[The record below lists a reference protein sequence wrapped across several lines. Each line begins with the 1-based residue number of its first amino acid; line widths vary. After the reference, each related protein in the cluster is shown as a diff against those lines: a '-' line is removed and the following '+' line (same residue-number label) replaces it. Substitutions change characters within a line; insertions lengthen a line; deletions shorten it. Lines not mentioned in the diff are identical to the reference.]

1 MKDITNVREIALNAL
16 LNLEKGNYN
25 IDSVFD
31 NNELNI
37 KDIHLLKELV
47 WGVCRYKIIL
57 DWYIKQLSDYPVH
70 KMPLKL
76 INVLR
81 LGFYQILFLDKIPDY
96 ATVNEA
102 VALAKKYGHHGQ
114 VKLINGILRNLI
126 RKKESLINPTTIS
139 DPTDYLVFNFSLPQ
153 WLINRWLDR
162 YGFDFTK
169 NLASAMKQPPPLTLR
184 VNTLQISPYELKR
197 KLIDIGLNAENV
209 ISPEALIIE
218 KNASQQIK
226 DIYGYNEGCWY
237 VQDTG
242 AMLVSKILNPQP
254 GEKILDICAA
264 PGGKTTHIAQL
275 MKNKGKI
282 IAVDNN
288 KARMNKL
295 LENVK
300 RLKINIIKPVIA
312 DAEKEMSNVNL
323 MFDKILID
331 APCSAIG
338 TIRHNPDVLWNKT
351 YDDFSMLPKRQLNIL
366 CNAAQY
372 LKKEGILVYSTCTTE
387 PEENKMVIKKF
398 LKRNKEFKLIS
409 LKEFLPSD
417 WEEKN
422 KGMIQLYPHIHNT
435 DGFFIARMK
444 KE

>member
-1 MKDITNVREIALNAL
+1 
-16 LNLEKGNYN
+16 
-25 IDSVFD
+25 
-31 NNELNI
+31 
-37 KDIHLLKELV
+37 
-47 WGVCRYKIIL
+47 
-57 DWYIKQLSDYPVH
+57 
-70 KMPLKL
+70 
-76 INVLR
+76 
-81 LGFYQILFLDKIPDY
+81 
-96 ATVNEA
+96 
-102 VALAKKYGHHGQ
+102 
-114 VKLINGILRNLI
+114 
-126 RKKESLINPTTIS
+126 
-139 DPTDYLVFNFSLPQ
+139 
-153 WLINRWLDR
+153 
-162 YGFDFTK
+162 
-169 NLASAMKQPPPLTLR
+169 MKQPPPLTLR